1 MEHDMEVRKHKGA
14 PPQIGPS
21 SEQDPPK
28 LFVCTYLRQ
37 NRQLHLISP
46 MSQPRCLSTRIFGT
60 SYHVFH
66 SIFFLQKEVY
76 KGVKLPSRAYLAP

>member
-28 LFVCTYLRQ
+28 LFVCTYASQ
-37 NRQLHLISP
+37 TKSP
-46 MSQPRCLSTRIFGT
+46 IALNIANESAKMPKYSYFWYFIPRIPQYIFLTKRG
-60 SYHVFH
+60 
-66 SIFFLQKEVY
+66 I
-76 KGVKLPSRAYLAP
+76 